1 MTSTKPT
8 LLQSC
13 ALGGTAAIVT
23 VNFTHPIETIKT
35 RMQVN
40 ASGGGVVGIVRTL
53 LRQEGVMALWKGIP
67 FAYARELSYTSIKL
81 GAYAP
86 LRDMLGADKRD
97 SVMLKFLAGAI
108 TGGIGSIF
116 GNPFDVLKTLSQTS
130 TKKTS
135 IYPLISSLY
144 NNQGIFGF
152 YRGVQVNILRACVLN
167 STKMGVYD
175 LSKGFIVEST
185 GYDRRSPLTAF
196 LSSFIA
202 GFFMTITVA
211 PWDMIRTKL
220 MNQPVDVRR
229 YNGFLDCLNKT
240 VHMEGVISLWRGF
253 FPIWMRFAP
262 MATGQL
268 LSLELMYGIC
278 GFESL

>member
-1 MTSTKPT
+1 MTSNKPT

-13 ALGGTAAIVT
+13 ALGGTAAILT

-40 ASGGGVVGIVRTL
+40 SGGCVGIVQSL
-53 LRQEGVMALWKGIP
+53 LRTEGVMALWKGIP

-86 LRDMLGADKRD
+86 VRDLLGANKGD

-108 TGGIGSIF
+108 TGGTGSIL

-130 TKKTS
+130 TTRTQVQK
-135 IYPLISSLY
+135 LISSLY
-144 NNQGIFGF
+144 QNQGISGF

-167 STKMGVYD
+167 ATKMGVYD
-175 LSKGFIVEST
+175 LSKGFIVDTT
-185 GYDRRSPLTAF
+185 GWDRRSPKTAF

-211 PWDMIRTKL
+211 PCDMIRTKL

-229 YNGFLDCLNKT
+229 YGGFVDCVEKS
-240 VHMEGVISLWRGF
+240 VRMDGVLSLWRGF
-253 FPIWMRFAP
+253 VPIWMRFAP

-268 LSLELMYGIC
+268 LSLELLYGLC
-278 GFESL
+278 GFETL